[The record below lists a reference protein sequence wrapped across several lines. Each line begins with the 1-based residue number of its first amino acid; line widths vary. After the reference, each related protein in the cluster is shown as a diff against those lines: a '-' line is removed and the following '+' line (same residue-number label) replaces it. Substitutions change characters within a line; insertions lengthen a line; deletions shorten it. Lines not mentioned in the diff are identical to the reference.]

1 MKIDSP
7 SSITSRE
14 ASIRLEWISTRILPG
29 VAVLLLSIPLCQWAD
44 SILPDDIVPVYV
56 IYMMSVTVLW
66 STYMAVQ
73 YAFVGIALTWKNKT
87 HACTNQTATNESTA
101 QKPVFL
107 LEAMPIINESE
118 NIDTICKVE
127 TIEEIS
133 EAEVVEDVCVAETE
147 ELTKENHASS
157 TYQQGIDDFYQSQA
171 ESQKKKLDTIHEYLL
186 YIMSPFVYE
195 EDMDEFCTDLLRFA
209 MNHNYRPEVEWKR
222 YKTKLSSFDVRHMV
236 WSIATRLGLG
246 KGKVYSNDDCACY
259 IERRFASLCVTASG
273 EQEPDCHIQQRPD
286 SLRLPWERRTAVSYS
301 FATGW
306 RERLKL
312 ISLTNPASKHKHH
325 ITGHIRYKT
334 LVWLY
339 CVYTFLVI
347 NLTQNTAKIS
357 TVIHYTYV
365 FDVIKIHFKNL
376 F

>member
-44 SILPDDIVPVYV
+44 SNLPDGIVPVSIIYLMIV
-56 IYMMSVTVLW
+56 IILW
-66 STYMAVQ
+66 SMYMAVQ
-73 YAFVGIALTWKNKT
+73 YAFVGIAQTRKT
-87 HACTNQTATNESTA
+87 KDKVTMENSNPHEEDGQA
-101 QKPVFL
+101 PVFL
-107 LEAMPIINESE
+107 LEAMPIVAESNGTE
-118 NIDTICKVE
+118 SVCD
-127 TIEEIS
+127 
-133 EAEVVEDVCVAETE
+133 AEVVEEIVEKTTVTDSKVISEETNPGNE
-147 ELTKENHASS
+147 PSTVSAASASS

-209 MNHNYRPEVEWKR
+209 TDHNYRPEVEWKR
-222 YKTKLSSFDVRHMV
+222 YKTKLSSFDVRHLV

-273 EQEPDCHIQQRPD
+273 EPLSH
-286 SLRLPWERRTAVSYS
+286 STLR
-301 FATGW
+301 
-306 RERLKL
+306 
-312 ISLTNPASKHKHH
+312 
-325 ITGHIRYKT
+325 
-334 LVWLY
+334 
-339 CVYTFLVI
+339 
-347 NLTQNTAKIS
+347 NLTVTSNSDQ
-357 TVIHYTYV
+357 IHC
-365 FDVIKIHFKNL
+365 DIQGADGLL
-376 F
+376 FHIPSQLGVEKG

>member
-73 YAFVGIALTWKNKT
+73 YAFVGIA
-87 HACTNQTATNESTA
+87 QTRKAKDKVTIENSYSHEEDGQTS
-101 QKPVFL
+101 VFL
-107 LEAMPIINESE
+107 LEAMPMVAEPNVNE
-118 NIDTICKVE
+118 NVCDADMV
-127 TIEEIS
+127 EEIAEKTTVTDSKVIS
-133 EAEVVEDVCVAETE
+133 EEAYPDNEPSIVSVAP
-147 ELTKENHASS
+147 ASS

-209 MNHNYRPEVEWKR
+209 TDHNYRPEVEWKR
-222 YKTKLSSFDVRHMV
+222 FKTKLSSFDVRHLV
-236 WSIATRLGLG
+236 WSIAIRLGLG

-273 EQEPDCHIQQRPD
+273 EPLSH
-286 SLRLPWERRTAVSYS
+286 STLR
-301 FATGW
+301 
-306 RERLKL
+306 
-312 ISLTNPASKHKHH
+312 
-325 ITGHIRYKT
+325 
-334 LVWLY
+334 
-339 CVYTFLVI
+339 
-347 NLTQNTAKIS
+347 NLTVTSNSDQ
-357 TVIHYTYV
+357 IHC
-365 FDVIKIHFKNL
+365 DIQGEDGLL
-376 F
+376 FHIPSQLGVEKDRR

>member
-73 YAFVGIALTWKNKT
+73 YAFVGIA
-87 HACTNQTATNESTA
+87 QTRKAKDKVSIDTSNSHEEDGQT
-101 QKPVFL
+101 PVFL
-107 LEAMPIINESE
+107 LEAMPIVAESNVNESVC
-118 NIDTICKVE
+118 D
-127 TIEEIS
+127 
-133 EAEVVEDVCVAETE
+133 AEVVEEIAEKTTITDSKVISEEVNPVNEPCTVATAP
-147 ELTKENHASS
+147 ASS

-171 ESQKKKLDTIHEYLL
+171 ESQKRKLDTIHEYLL

-209 MNHNYRPEVEWKR
+209 MDHNYRPEVEWKR
-222 YKTKLSSFDVRHMV
+222 YKTKLSSFDVRHLV
-236 WSIATRLGLG
+236 WSIAIRLGLG

-273 EQEPDCHIQQRPD
+273 EPLSH
-286 SLRLPWERRTAVSYS
+286 STLR
-301 FATGW
+301 
-306 RERLKL
+306 
-312 ISLTNPASKHKHH
+312 
-325 ITGHIRYKT
+325 
-334 LVWLY
+334 
-339 CVYTFLVI
+339 
-347 NLTQNTAKIS
+347 NLTVTSNSDQ
-357 TVIHYTYV
+357 IHC
-365 FDVIKIHFKNL
+365 DIQGADGLL
-376 F
+376 FHIPSQLGLEKD

>member
-44 SILPDDIVPVYV
+44 SNLPDGIVPVSIIYLMIV
-56 IYMMSVTVLW
+56 IILW
-66 STYMAVQ
+66 SIYMAVQ
-73 YAFVGIALTWKNKT
+73 YAFVGIAQTRKT
-87 HACTNQTATNESTA
+87 KDKASINNNNSHEEDVQA
-101 QKPVFL
+101 PVFL

-118 NIDTICKVE
+118 NIDTICEVE
-127 TIEEIS
+127 TSEEIN
-133 EAEVVEDVCVAETE
+133 ETEIVEDVCAEDTE
-147 ELTKENHASS
+147 VLAKDNHASA

-209 MNHNYRPEVEWKR
+209 MDHNYRPEVEWKR
-222 YKTKLSSFDVRHMV
+222 YKTKLSSFDVRHLV
-236 WSIATRLGLG
+236 WSIAIRLGLG

-273 EQEPDCHIQQRPD
+273 EPLSH
-286 SLRLPWERRTAVSYS
+286 STLR
-301 FATGW
+301 
-306 RERLKL
+306 
-312 ISLTNPASKHKHH
+312 
-325 ITGHIRYKT
+325 
-334 LVWLY
+334 
-339 CVYTFLVI
+339 
-347 NLTQNTAKIS
+347 NLTVTSNSDQ
-357 TVIHYTYV
+357 IHC
-365 FDVIKIHFKNL
+365 DIQGEDGLL
-376 F
+376 FHIPSQLGVEKDRR